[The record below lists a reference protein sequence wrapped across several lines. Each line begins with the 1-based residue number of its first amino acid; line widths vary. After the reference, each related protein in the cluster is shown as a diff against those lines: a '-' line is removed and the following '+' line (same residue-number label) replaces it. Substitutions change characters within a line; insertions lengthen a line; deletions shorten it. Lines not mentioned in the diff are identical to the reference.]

1 MAAKAPSKPDP
12 LGVECPYCGASPNC
26 WCASNPLRE
35 TRRRLPLSLPHAA
48 RVRAAERAEKGE
60 KNG

>member
-1 MAAKAPSKPDP
+1 MADIPALIAE
-12 LGVECPYCGASPNC
+12 G
-26 WCASNPLRE
+26 
-35 TRRRLPLSLPHAA
+35 RRLIAAATDRKAKGFPSPLPWYVSGCDKPHAA